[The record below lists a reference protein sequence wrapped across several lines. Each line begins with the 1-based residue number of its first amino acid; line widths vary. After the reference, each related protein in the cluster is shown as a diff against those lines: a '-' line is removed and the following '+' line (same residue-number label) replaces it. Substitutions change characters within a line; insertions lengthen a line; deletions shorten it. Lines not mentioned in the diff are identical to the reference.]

1 MLAGWRDLLA
11 DDAPSGLP
19 VARLDLQGAGD
30 GLPQVWLAGSNVQD
44 GDADEGHL
52 YAALL
57 PQPHVTHGALVR
69 LRRAA
74 PEKFCWPVVKV
85 CTVSKVCTTQLARL
99 PDISQTGQHGH
110 FPGVIFTDAVKL
122 LPALCV
128 SPAHAVE
135 FRAQFPTH

>member
-1 MLAGWRDLLA
+1 MRGWKELSVYENWLI
-11 DDAPSGLP
+11 
-19 VARLDLQGAGD
+19 LQR
-30 GLPQVWLAGSNVQD
+30 S
-44 GDADEGHL
+44 
-52 YAALL
+52 
-57 PQPHVTHGALVR
+57 
-69 LRRAA
+69 RRHSRKNEVNDSAFLF
-74 PEKFCWPVVKV
+74 PGVIIFLPVVKV

-135 FRAQFPTH
+135 FRAQFPETKDKCSTSDRSLVNICFMKN